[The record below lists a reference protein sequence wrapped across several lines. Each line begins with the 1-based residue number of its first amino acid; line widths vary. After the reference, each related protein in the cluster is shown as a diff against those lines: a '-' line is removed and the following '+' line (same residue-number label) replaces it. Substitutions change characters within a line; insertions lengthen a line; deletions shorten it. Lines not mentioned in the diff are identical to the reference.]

1 MLSWRAF
8 VCDVGECQSQALEV
22 DAYSSVHD
30 MIHAAIVA
38 HGPRATLREVT
49 FRSSA
54 STAHK
59 QFLSLASAITF
70 GNQVQARG

>member
-1 MLSWRAF
+1 MNLMLAWRAH
-8 VCDVGECQSQALEV
+8 VCDADKCPLQALEV

-49 FRSSA
+49 F
-54 STAHK
+54 
-59 QFLSLASAITF
+59 
-70 GNQVQARG
+70 